1 MSLISKVLLLLMTLS
16 CVNSAYAASEQ
27 MKGSPQTLR
36 EHYDLQEGKR
46 LYEQYCRF
54 CHGEQG
60 KGKAF
65 DVTPPPADL
74 TSPAVQQK
82 SDFDLTQIIHGGE
95 QGTAMGAWKWA
106 LSDKDKQNVLQ
117 YIRSLAR

>member
-1 MSLISKVLLLLMTLS
+1 MSSRSIVFSVLFALLCVGMAQAAPEQGSGSQKVL
-16 CVNSAYAASEQ
+16 
-27 MKGSPQTLR
+27 R
-36 EHYDLQEGKR
+36 EYYDLREGKR

-74 TSPAVQQK
+74 TSPTVQEK
-82 SDFDLTQIIHGGE
+82 SDFDLTQTIHGGE
-95 QGTAMGAWKWA
+95 QGTAMGAWKWT

>member
-1 MSLISKVLLLLMTLS
+1 MISRFIVLGALLVLS
-16 CVNSAYAASEQ
+16 CQPVAYAASEQ
-27 MKGSPQTLR
+27 MKRSPQTLR

-54 CHGEQG
+54 CHGDQG
-60 KGKAF
+60 KGNAF

-74 TSPAVQQK
+74 TSPTVQEK
-82 SDFDLTQIIHGGE
+82 SDFDLAQTIHGGE
-95 QGTAMGAWKWA
+95 QGTAMGAWKWT